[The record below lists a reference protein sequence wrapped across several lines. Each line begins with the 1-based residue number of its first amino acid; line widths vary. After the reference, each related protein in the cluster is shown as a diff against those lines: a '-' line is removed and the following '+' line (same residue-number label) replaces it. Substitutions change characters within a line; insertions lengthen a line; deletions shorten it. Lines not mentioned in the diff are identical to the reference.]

1 MNQSSKQKTNKTDH
15 EDGDDSGEDLTV
27 RLLDNQDYTLQ
38 NEDSQLKF
46 IPSDA
51 DQFDSIDLQS
61 PAPALTAKKQMQNQH
76 YMAPNLLGNQT
87 DPSYSNG
94 EESDA
99 MFYDARTHTDQGSDI
114 ETFAAKTTRSKQTS
128 RYDKDDA
135 LMLIDEEEKKDE

>member
-1 MNQSSKQKTNKTDH
+1 MNQSRKQKTNKTDL
-15 EDGDDSGEDLTV
+15 EDSDSGEDLTV
-27 RLLDNQDYTLQ
+27 RLLDDQDYTPQ
-38 NEDSQLKF
+38 NDDSQLKF

-51 DQFDSIDLQS
+51 DQFDSIDLKS
-61 PAPALTAKKQMQNQH
+61 PAPALTAKKQKQNQ

-114 ETFAAKTTRSKQTS
+114 ETFAAKTARSKQTS
-128 RYDKDDA
+128 IYEKNDA
-135 LMLIDEEEKKDE
+135 LMLIDEEEKKNE